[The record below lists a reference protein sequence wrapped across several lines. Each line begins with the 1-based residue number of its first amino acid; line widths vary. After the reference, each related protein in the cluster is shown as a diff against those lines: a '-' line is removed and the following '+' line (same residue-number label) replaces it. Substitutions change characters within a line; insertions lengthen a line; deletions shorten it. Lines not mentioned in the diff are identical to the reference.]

1 VKIAL
6 FVHSLRSCWNHG
18 NAHFLR
24 GVAAEL
30 AARGH
35 EVIAWEEEG
44 AWSAENL
51 VRDHGPGALEL
62 WREAYPALEVRPYP
76 PGGPDLGAALD
87 GVSLAIVHE
96 WNRPELVARI
106 GAERRRRPG
115 LRLYFHD
122 THHRAVT
129 SPEELFRF
137 DLSEYD
143 VALAFGAVLR
153 DVYLRR
159 GAAARVEVWHEAA
172 DVRVFVP
179 LEAAHAGDLVF
190 VGNFGDDERTA
201 ELREFLLE
209 PVRALGLAATVH
221 GVRWPE
227 HGLAALAAAGI
238 AFGGWLPNH
247 RVPAALARHR
257 AGIHVPRRPYAAA
270 LPGIPTIR
278 VFETLA
284 CGVPLV
290 TAPWEDAEGL
300 FRPGRD
306 YVVARSGAE
315 MARHLRALRE
325 EPELAR
331 AVARSGLETVRARHT
346 VAHRVDELLAIH
358 ASLGGPGIPR
368 RPAAEAVPA

>member
-1 VKIAL
+1 MRVAL
-6 FVHSLRSCWNHG
+6 FVHSFRSCWNHG

-24 GVAAEL
+24 GVASEL

-35 EVIAWEEEG
+35 EVTAWEEEG

-51 VRDHGPGALEL
+51 AHDHGRSALTL
-62 WREAYPALEVRPYP
+62 WREAYPMLDVRVYP
-76 PGGPDLGAALD
+76 PGGPDLGEALD
-87 GVSLAIVHE
+87 GVALALVHE
-96 WNRPELVARI
+96 WNRPELVTRL

-115 LRLYFHD
+115 LRLCFHD

-137 DLSEYD
+137 DLSGYD
-143 VALAFGAVLR
+143 AALVFGAVLR

-179 LEAAHAGDLVF
+179 IESTREGDVVF
-190 VGNFGDDERTA
+190 VGNWGDGERTA
-201 ELREFLLE
+201 ELREFLLV
-209 PVRALGLAATVH
+209 PVRALGLSGTVH

-227 HGLAALAAAGI
+227 HGLSALAGAGL
-238 AFGGWLPNH
+238 AFRGWLPNH
-247 RVPAALARHR
+247 RVPGALARHG
-257 AGIHVPRRPYAAA
+257 AGVHVPRRPYAEA

-306 YVVARSGAE
+306 YLVARNGAE
-315 MARHLRALRE
+315 MARCLEALRE
-325 EPELAR
+325 EPGLALG
-331 AVARSGLETVRARHT
+331 VARSGLETVRARHT

-358 ASLGGPGIPR
+358 GSLAR
-368 RPAAEAVPA
+368 T